1 MAQVSLYLDKE
12 MYGKVETAAQI
23 CGESISKYVAN
34 IIQDHFDN
42 EWPPDY
48 ADLFGSITDAGFF
61 PNGAD
66 KVLKETSRE
75 PL

>member
-12 MYGKVETAAQI
+12 MYRKVETAAQI
-23 CGESISKYVAN
+23 CGESISKYVATV
-34 IIQDHFDN
+34 IQDHFDH

-48 ADLFGSITDAGFF
+48 ANLFGSVTDDTFF
-61 PNGAD
+61 PNGAE
-66 KVLKETSRE
+66 KVLKESSRE

>member
-12 MYGKVETAAQI
+12 MYGKVEAAAHF

-34 IIQDHFDN
+34 IIQDHFDH
-42 EWPPDY
+42 EWPPGY
-48 ADLFGSITDAGFF
+48 AELFGSVTDDTFF
-61 PNGAD
+61 PDGAE
-66 KVLKETSRE
+66 KIFEETSRE